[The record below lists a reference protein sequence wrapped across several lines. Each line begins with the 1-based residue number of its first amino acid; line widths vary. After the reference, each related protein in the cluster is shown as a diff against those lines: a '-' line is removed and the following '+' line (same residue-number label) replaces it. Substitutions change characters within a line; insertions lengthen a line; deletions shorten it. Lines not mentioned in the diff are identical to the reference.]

1 MDGTSGSSIA
11 VPHRP
16 RLDVIVFDGKDFG
29 LWKMRMEGL
38 FMAHDILSVVE
49 TNVAE
54 LAILG
59 ATGGVP
65 IAHSAV
71 GGDPAAASSSRLV
84 APTSGGASHTRRQGG
99 AGPMQD
105 TSSVDQVVQDQR
117 EELIKKSYLA
127 YGILIQS
134 LKDEQLRLVQG
145 VARGNA
151 YGIWKILLETYERKS
166 MATRVQLLERLF
178 GTQLR
183 GNESI
188 ASYVARLTE
197 IERRLRAQGE
207 QVSESI
213 MVYLLLKGLPPSYT
227 SIVQLMKMKEKL
239 EFTETVEALKNEEE
253 RQNVSRNTLP
263 GGTEHAN
270 AAELHL
276 KKGCFSCG
284 SHEHIKYNCPL
295 NSKKKHC
302 DRCHR
307 IGHTSQECRSKMHL
321 ASVATVESGGGE
333 GSFQHAY

>member
-1 MDGTSGSSIA
+1 MSIATNRSADGTTGSSIA
-11 VPHRP
+11 AHRP

-38 FMAHDILSVVE
+38 FMAHDILTVVE

-54 LAILG
+54 LAIAAATAGG
-59 ATGGVP
+59 APTQS
-65 IAHSAV
+65 AAAAARSAV
-71 GGDPAAASSSRLV
+71 GGDSAV
-84 APTSGGASHTRRQGG
+84 GGASHTRSQGG
-99 AGPMQD
+99 ARPLMQD
-105 TSSVDQVVQDQR
+105 NSSLADQLVQDQR
-117 EELIKKSYLA
+117 EELIKKSHLA

-151 YGIWKILLETYERKS
+151 HGIWRILLETYERKS

-178 GTQLR
+178 GTQLKA
-183 GNESI
+183 NESM

-213 MVYLLLKGLPPSYT
+213 MVYLLLKGLPSSYT
-227 SIVQLMKMKEKL
+227 SIVQLMKMREKL

-253 RQNVSRNTLP
+253 RQNVTRS
-263 GGTEHAN
+263 TEGNSTAHAN
-270 AAELHL
+270 AAEQL

-284 SHEHIKYNCPL
+284 AHDHIKYNCPL
-295 NSKKKHC
+295 HSKKKRC
-302 DRCHR
+302 DKCHR
-307 IGHTSQECRSKMHL
+307 IGHTAQECRTQSAMT
-321 ASVATVESGGGE
+321 ATVESE
-333 GSFQHAY
+333 GQVHYAY